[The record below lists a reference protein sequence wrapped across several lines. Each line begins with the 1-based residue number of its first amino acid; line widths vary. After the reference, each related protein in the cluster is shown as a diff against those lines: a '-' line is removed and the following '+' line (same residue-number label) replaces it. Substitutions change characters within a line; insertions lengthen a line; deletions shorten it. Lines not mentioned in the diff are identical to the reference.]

1 VKTIA
6 AALAAARE
14 KLPGF
19 EARLLLGQVLRQPP
33 VWLLTHDDAVLD
45 DAALC
50 AFNALVMR
58 RHAGEPVA
66 YLLGHREFFGR
77 DFAASPAALIPR
89 PETELLVEVALSAI
103 KKGKVGAD
111 GTAAKGGTARNAPR
125 ILDLGTGTGCIAITL
140 ALEYPS
146 AQVTALDASRDA
158 LALATE
164 NAHRLNANVRFL
176 HSDWYAAVAG
186 ETFDLIVSNPPY
198 IAAADAHLTQGD
210 LRFEPPAA
218 LASGVDGLD
227 AIRHIIAAAPAHLSA
242 QGQLW
247 LEHGFDQADAVRAL
261 LAAAGFTA
269 IEQHRDLAGIVRVSG
284 GVWCDGIKTT
294 LVHHVSLYRGSSSWA
309 KHGGDEYCGLS
320 GRSANSSS
328 GAGGFCSAAFSRA
341 QMDGCHSG
349 PLESCSDLGR
359 LRFAFALPG
368 CFVGSA
374 ACCAFLHCL
383 ISSMNRL
390 L

>member
-1 VKTIA
+1 VPRSFIA
-6 AALAAARE
+6 ELLPEQLAPWVENPDEVTRALDLCTGSGCIGIAMASHNPDWHVDLVDVSDKALSLARE
-14 KLPGF
+14 NIEFQNVEDRVRALKSDLFAKL
-19 EARLLLGQVLRQPP
+19 
-33 VWLLTHDDAVLD
+33 
-45 DAALC
+45 
-50 AFNALVMR
+50 N
-58 RHAGEPVA
+58 GEV
-66 YLLGHREFFGR
+66 
-77 DFAASPAALIPR
+77 
-89 PETELLVEVALSAI
+89 
-103 KKGKVGAD
+103 
-111 GTAAKGGTARNAPR
+111 
-125 ILDLGTGTGCIAITL
+125 
-140 ALEYPS
+140 
-146 AQVTALDASRDA
+146 
-158 LALATE
+158 
-164 NAHRLNANVRFL
+164 
-176 HSDWYAAVAG
+176 
-186 ETFDLIVSNPPY
+186 FDLIVSNPPY

-374 ACCAFLHCL
+374 ACCAFLRCL